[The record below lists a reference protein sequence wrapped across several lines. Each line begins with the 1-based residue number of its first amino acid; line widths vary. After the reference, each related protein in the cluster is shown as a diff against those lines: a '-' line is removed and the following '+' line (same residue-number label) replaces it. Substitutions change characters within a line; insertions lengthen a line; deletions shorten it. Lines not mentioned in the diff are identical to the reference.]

1 MTVEDLLKSAP
12 IVPLEA
18 RILIAHSLQWS
29 RVQLVT
35 QARQTLSDTDVEAIH
50 RLFQRRLSG
59 EPIAYL
65 TGQREFYGLTF
76 EVTPAVLIPRP
87 ETELLVDLALERMS
101 SGERVLEL
109 GTGSGAIAVSLS
121 HTRPD
126 AHVFAIDISDDAL
139 KVAQRNALLNKVT
152 VHFFQSDWY
161 DQVHGKFN
169 LIVSNPPYIAADDVH
184 LSQGDLRF
192 EPTNAL
198 TDHSTGLTAIEKIIN
213 KAPTH
218 LEQGGWLLVEHGYG
232 QASRVR
238 ELFHPSV
245 WTDIQSWRDLAG
257 IERASGARLH

>member
-1 MTVEDLLKSAP
+1 MTVEDLLKAAP
-12 IVPLEA
+12 IAPLEA

-35 QARQTLSDTDVEAIH
+35 QAKQTLSDTHIEAIH
-50 RLFQRRLSG
+50 RLFQRRLAG

-101 SGERVLEL
+101 SGERILEL
-109 GTGSGAIAVSLS
+109 GTGSGAIAIALA

-126 AHVFAIDISDDAL
+126 AHIFATDISDDAL
-139 KVAQRNALLNKVT
+139 TVAQRNALGHTVT
-152 VHFFQSDWY
+152 VHFSQSDWY
-161 DQVHGKFN
+161 DHVQGKFH
-169 LIVSNPPYIAADDVH
+169 LIVSNPPYIPVGDVH

-192 EPTNAL
+192 EPSNAL
-198 TDHSTGLTAIEKIIN
+198 TDHSTGLTAIQKIIDQ
-213 KAPTH
+213 APTH
-218 LEQGGWLLVEHGYG
+218 LEEGGWLLLEHGYD
-232 QASRVR
+232 QARRVR

-245 WTDIQSWRDLAG
+245 WKDIQSWRDLAG
-257 IERASGARLH
+257 IERASGARLQ